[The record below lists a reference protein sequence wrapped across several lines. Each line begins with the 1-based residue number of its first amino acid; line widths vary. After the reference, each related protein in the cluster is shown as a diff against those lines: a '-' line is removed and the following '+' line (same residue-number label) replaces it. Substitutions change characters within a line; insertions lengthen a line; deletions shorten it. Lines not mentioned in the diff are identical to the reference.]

1 MKYLHKLDGLNQ
13 MFWVM
18 HAICACMTTCKVFNE
33 SVVFGGDL
41 EKSFG
46 SLQSERRGDS
56 KLLSFKALIKN

>member
-18 HAICACMTTCKVFNE
+18 HAICACMTTRRVFNE
-33 SVVFGGDL
+33 PVVFGGDL

-46 SLQSERRGDS
+46 SLRSERRGGL
-56 KLLSFKALIKN
+56 KVIHF